1 MTNKLLLILLAI
13 TISTYSC
20 RDDDK
25 INEGI
30 EEIDRAIQQ
39 PIDQEILDTYFDS
52 YYYNS
57 NELNNISN
65 PSMNDVVITEL
76 VAGESVP
83 SGHTLLRDAIETK
96 STNFAPCALTQ
107 KI

>member
-1 MTNKLLLILLAI
+1 MKKNKLLLIILAA
-13 TISTYSC
+13 TISTYTC

-39 PIDQEILDTYFDS
+39 PIDQDILDVYFDS

-57 NELNNISN
+57 NELNGLSN
-65 PSMNDVVITEL
+65 PSMNDIVITEL
-76 VAGESVP
+76 LEGESVP
-83 SGHTLLRDAIETK
+83 TGHTLLR
-96 STNFAPCALTQ
+96 CG
-107 KI
+107 